1 MAMGRPKAKLI
12 LSEAEEAQ
20 LSSFARSRSMPA
32 ALSLRARIVLACAT
46 GQSNSAV
53 ARRFTCNHTT
63 AGKWRR
69 RFLKDRIAGWYDE
82 LRPGKPRSIHDQRIA
97 MMIKRTLEKKR
108 CDSEELE
115 VALHA
120 ALGDAALSGRRAYAP
135 MSNIE

>member
-53 ARRFTCNHTT
+53 ARRFACN
-63 AGKWRR
+63 RR
-69 RFLKDRIAGWYDE
+69 RWVSGGTFFEDRIAG
-82 LRPGKPRSIHDQRIA
+82 L
-97 MMIKRTLEKKR
+97 
-108 CDSEELE
+108 
-115 VALHA
+115 V
-120 ALGDAALSGRRAYAP
+120 
-135 MSNIE
+135 